1 MTPRVVVIMD
11 VLYSPPLPPSKGGMV
26 ACHGIKTFAN
36 PHWTGD
42 HTGSPG
48 EEVISR
54 NELLR

>member
-1 MTPRVVVIMD
+1 MTTRVVALLD
-11 VLYSPPLPPSKGGMV
+11 VLSSHPPGPLKGGMV
-26 ACHGIKTFAN
+26 ACHGKKTFAN
-36 PHWTGD
+36 LYWAGD